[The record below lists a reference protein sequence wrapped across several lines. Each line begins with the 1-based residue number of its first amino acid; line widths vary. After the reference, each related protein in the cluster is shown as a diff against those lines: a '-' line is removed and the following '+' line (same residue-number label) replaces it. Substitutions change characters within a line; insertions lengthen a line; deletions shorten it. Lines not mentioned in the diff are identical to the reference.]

1 MTSTTAIVS
10 HEPKELM
17 KWEWSLEEVTLTAP
31 GDDEILIEMYASGIC
46 HTDILLSSV
55 PAGTLG
61 VQYPKVV
68 GHEGAGIARAVGKNV
83 QSVSVGDPVLLSFSS
98 CSACIQCQESHPAY
112 CDTFAYRNYVG
123 HDKSMSMDPE
133 KKIWS
138 QFFGQSSFAK
148 HSIVNKSSVVNAKDL
163 INDLDELKLFAPL
176 GCGFQ
181 TGMGVIQNIT
191 MAMPN
196 DTVLVTGLGAV
207 GMGSVLTAGIVECK
221 TIIAVDRVKSR
232 LDLAKQLGAT
242 YTIDTSEVGFTTL
255 DEAVRKFVSTGVS
268 IAIDTTGVP
277 TIIEQCVQATRARGK
292 MVIVGS
298 PPMGW
303 ELKVRAGQ
311 HLNSGRAIMGCVLG
325 DCNAQIAIPQLI
337 KWYREGKFPLEPFI
351 RYFDATDYDIAVHK
365 LESGEV
371 IKPVLVW
378 KH

>member
-31 GDDEILIEMYASGIC
+31 GEDEILVEMYASGIC

-55 PAGTLG
+55 PARTLG

-83 QSVSVGDPVLLSFSS
+83 QSVSLGDPVLLSFSS

-112 CDTFAYRNYVG
+112 CDTFGYRNYVG
-123 HDKSMSMDPE
+123 HDKSMFMDSE

-148 HSIVNKSSVVNAKDL
+148 HSIVHKSSVVNAKDL
-163 INDLDELKLFAPL
+163 INNLDELKLFAPL

-191 MAMPN
+191 MAVPN
-196 DTVLVTGLGAV
+196 DTVLITGLGAV
-207 GMGSVLTAGIVECK
+207 GMGSVITAGIVGCK

-232 LDLAKQLGAT
+232 MDLAKQLGAT

-255 DEAVRKFVSTGVS
+255 DEAVRKFVPTGVS

-298 PPMGW
+298 PPMNW

-325 DCNAQIAIPQLI
+325 DCNAQTAIPQLI
-337 KWYREGKFPLEPFI
+337 KWYREGKFPLESFV
-351 RYFDATDYDIAVHK
+351 RYFDAADYETAVHK

>member
-10 HEPKELM
+10 HEPKELT
-17 KWEWSLEEVTLTAP
+17 KREWSLEEVTLTAP
-31 GDDEILIEMYASGIC
+31 GDDEVLVEMHASGIC
-46 HTDILLSSV
+46 HTDILLSSA
-55 PAGTLG
+55 PAGAFG

-68 GHEGAGIARAVGKNV
+68 GHEGAGIARVVGKNV
-83 QSVSVGDPVLLSFSS
+83 RSVSVGDPVLLSFSS
-98 CSACIQCQESHPAY
+98 CSACVQCQESHPAY
-112 CDTFAYRNYVG
+112 CDTFGYRNYVG
-123 HDKSMSMDPE
+123 NDESMSMNSE
-133 KKIWS
+133 EKIWS

-148 HSIVNKSSVVNAKDL
+148 HSIVHKSSVVNAKDL

-191 MAMPN
+191 MAVPN

-207 GMGSVLTAGIVECK
+207 GMGSLITAGIVGCK

-232 LDLAKQLGAT
+232 MDLAKQLGAT

-255 DEAVRKFVSTGVS
+255 DEAVRKFVATGVS

-277 TIIEQCVQATRARGK
+277 VIVEQCVQATRARGK

-298 PPMGW
+298 PPRNW
-303 ELKVRAGQ
+303 ELKVRGGQ
-311 HLNSGRAIMGCVLG
+311 HLNSGRSIMGCVLG
-325 DCNAQIAIPQLI
+325 DCNAQTAIPQLI
-337 KWYREGKFPLEPFI
+337 EWYREGKFPLELFV
-351 RYFDATDYDIAVHK
+351 RYFDATDYETAVHK